1 MPDAVRHNRRDMEQ
15 SKVIN
20 NMSDDLKD
28 RLSQGSIVHETLRQL
43 VDWSDLEVVENIRV
57 I

>member
-1 MPDAVRHNRRDMEQ
+1 
-15 SKVIN
+15 
-20 NMSDDLKD
+20 MSDDLKD
-28 RLSQGSIVHETLRQL
+28 RLSQGSIVYETLRQL